1 MTRIFLS
8 YRRAD
13 TATYAKRIY
22 DRLSADFGSD
32 AVFMDVVTIAPG
44 AKFGVVIEDAVSKC
58 DVLLAMI
65 GLTWLTAT
73 DESGRRLGHPED
85 LVRIE
90 ITSALARDVLV
101 IPLLLQGAAMPNRQE
116 LPVALADLAQ
126 RNALEMHDASWEF
139 DIAKLERAVQS
150 VVHLRSLGLKIA
162 LNQQYCPVCGQ
173 ALPQIRVP
181 HTLRQALWGGWIC
194 ANCGTKLDRLG
205 RVLA

>member
-73 DESGRRLGHPED
+73 DESGRRLDHPED

-90 ITSALARDVLV
+90 ITSALASDVLV
-101 IPLLLQGAAMPNRQE
+101 IPLL
-116 LPVALADLAQ
+116 
-126 RNALEMHDASWEF
+126 
-139 DIAKLERAVQS
+139 
-150 VVHLRSLGLKIA
+150 
-162 LNQQYCPVCGQ
+162 
-173 ALPQIRVP
+173 
-181 HTLRQALWGGWIC
+181 
-194 ANCGTKLDRLG
+194 
-205 RVLA
+205 